1 MKYFLIS
8 LTILISLL
16 KSEETSSM
24 NAWKEIF
31 QTPEIISYFQDVFES
46 LGVSIEETGERFT
59 IHHNGD
65 KLIFEEGIIDDKVDF
80 IVPLKLENIENMI
93 LHSKDGTI
101 DSSESWRILDVL
113 FTPLTRVTLE
123 APVLSVNWRRKLAG
137 VEDLTHVYLLNPNG
151 EEASKHTLVYVKG
164 QWLVLKGIYGKPRRT
179 YRMTPEESIEY
190 QRAVFKALKKNSLWG
205 WMKFSIWYKKWRKTN
220 STTH

>member
-8 LTILISLL
+8 LTILISIL

-24 NAWKEIF
+24 DAWKGIL

-46 LGVSIEETGERFT
+46 LGVSIEETDERFT
-59 IHHNGD
+59 IHHKGD
-65 KLIFEEGIIDDKVDF
+65 KLIFEEGIINDKVDF

-93 LHSKDGTI
+93 LHSKDGNI

-113 FTPLTRVTLE
+113 FTPLTRVTLK

-151 EEASKHTLVYVKG
+151 EEASKHTLIYVKG
-164 QWLVLKGIYGKPRRT
+164 QWLVLKGIYGNPRRT

>member
-16 KSEETSSM
+16 KSEENSSM
-24 NAWKEIF
+24 NAWKGIF
-31 QTPEIISYFQDVFES
+31 QTPEIVSYFQDVFES
-46 LGVSIEETGERFT
+46 LGVSIDETGERFT

-80 IVPLKLENIENMI
+80 IVPLKLENIETMI

-101 DSSESWRILDVL
+101 DPSESWRILDVL

-151 EEASKHTLVYVKG
+151 EEASMHTLVYVKG
-164 QWLVLKGIYGKPRRT
+164 QWLVLKGI
-179 YRMTPEESIEY
+179 
-190 QRAVFKALKKNSLWG
+190 
-205 WMKFSIWYKKWRKTN
+205 
-220 STTH
+220 

>member
-16 KSEETSSM
+16 KSQEKSSM
-24 NAWKEIF
+24 DAWKGIL
-31 QTPEIISYFQDVFES
+31 QTPEIISYFEDVFES
-46 LGVSIEETGERFT
+46 LGVSIEETGETFT
-59 IHHNGD
+59 IHHKGD
-65 KLIFEEGIIDDKVDF
+65 KLIFEEGIIEDEVDF

>member
-8 LTILISLL
+8 LTILISVL
-16 KSEETSSM
+16 KSQEKSSM
-24 NAWKEIF
+24 DAWKGIL
-31 QTPEIISYFQDVFES
+31 QTPEIISYFEDVFES
-46 LGVSIEETGERFT
+46 LGVSIEETGETFT
-59 IHHNGD
+59 IHHKGD
-65 KLIFEEGIIDDKVDF
+65 KLIFEEGIVEDKVDF

-220 STTH
+220 SITH

>member
-8 LTILISLL
+8 VTILISLL
-16 KSEETSSM
+16 KSQEKSSM
-24 NAWKEIF
+24 DAWKGIL
-31 QTPEIISYFQDVFES
+31 QTPEIISYFEDVFES
-46 LGVSIEETGERFT
+46 LGVSIEETGETFT
-59 IHHNGD
+59 IHHKGD
-65 KLIFEEGIIDDKVDF
+65 KLIFEEGIVEDKVDF

-205 WMKFSIWYKKWRKTN
+205 WMKFSMWYKKWRKTN
-220 STTH
+220 SITH

>member
-16 KSEETSSM
+16 KSQEKSSM
-24 NAWKEIF
+24 DAWKGIL
-31 QTPEIISYFQDVFES
+31 QTPEIISYFEDVFES
-46 LGVSIEETGERFT
+46 LGVSIEETGETFT
-59 IHHNGD
+59 IHHKGN
-65 KLIFEEGIIDDKVDF
+65 KLIFEEGIIEDEVDF

-220 STTH
+220 SITH

>member
-16 KSEETSSM
+16 KSQEKSSM
-24 NAWKEIF
+24 DAWKGIL
-31 QTPEIISYFQDVFES
+31 QTPEIISYFEDVFES
-46 LGVSIEETGERFT
+46 LGVSIEETGETFT
-59 IHHNGD
+59 IHHKGN
-65 KLIFEEGIIDDKVDF
+65 KLIFEEGIVEDKVDF

-220 STTH
+220 SITH